1 MQNFV
6 GLTATCRWKI
16 QENSVSPQ
24 VKKAPCNRNIA
35 NQSNE
40 DYYPDKKK
48 IEIMSSHSQDKHP
61 FYFPVP
67 EDSFRPSV
75 VEFIDFDRPLSLHWV
90 PTSIARFGRL
100 VLLERSSKRTSGIF
114 EHEIFPQPHNFF
126 SILKLNGF
134 KIFPDIPKKFVTFPG
149 SLEFHDIF
157 RFSRFPGRVTTLI
170 YQREEDR
177 SEFESCVK

>member
-1 MQNFV
+1 
-6 GLTATCRWKI
+6 
-16 QENSVSPQ
+16 
-24 VKKAPCNRNIA
+24 
-35 NQSNE
+35 
-40 DYYPDKKK
+40 
-48 IEIMSSHSQDKHP
+48 MSSHSQDKHP

-100 VLLERSSKRTSGIF
+100 VLLERSSKRTRGIF

-157 RFSRFPGRVTTLI
+157 RFSRFPGRVATLI

-177 SEFESCVK
+177 SEFESKINIKFTRLTIDEQSDSSDSLDVDIKRQHGKGTFLLGRKFRTFRCFPPRARV